1 MRPPFIIDQQGKISP
16 DDGPIGSYIRTKK
29 GRRTLAASMAA
40 PIRRNL
46 NYHAIARKALAIQQL
61 SPGALPCYDRDIDV
75 SAVVIGTKFKHDH
88 LVINNCGK
96 LTGKGQYISAR
107 RVVVP
112 TFEIF
117 SNPTINISDITTRR
131 FSLIDRYGGKPKLPG
146 KFKHNVFEIGNNG
159 KLSAKGDRQRR
170 RFHVIDRAVQKAR
183 QEIMAQED
191 AAIFAA
197 LDAASGN
204 NEE

>member
-40 PIRRNL
+40 PIRRSL
-46 NYHAIARKALAIQQL
+46 DYHSIARKALVIDPLPQ
-61 SPGALPCYDRDIDV
+61 GALPCYDRPV
-75 SAVVIGTKFKHDH
+75 EAAVGKFKHDH

-96 LTGKGQYISAR
+96 LTGKGQHIFAR
-107 RVVVP
+107 KVIVP

-117 SNPTINISDITTRR
+117 SNPTINLSDITSRR
-131 FSLIDRYGGKPKLPG
+131 FSLIDRASGKSKPELPG
-146 KFKHNVFEIGNNG
+146 KFKHNVFEIGING
-159 KLSAKGDRQRR
+159 KLTAKVDRQRR

>member
-1 MRPPFIIDQQGKISP
+1 MRLPFIINNKGKIGP
-16 DDGPIGSYIRTKK
+16 DEGAITTYLKTLGGKAA
-29 GRRTLAASMAA
+29 LAASMAA
-40 PIRRNL
+40 PIRRSL
-46 NYHAIARKALAIQQL
+46 DYHGIARRALVIDRLPQ
-61 SPGALPCYDRDIDV
+61 GALPYYDKPIE
-75 SAVVIGTKFKHDH
+75 VVVGKFKHDH

-96 LTGKGQYISAR
+96 LTGKGQYLFAR
-107 RVVVP
+107 KVVVP

-117 SNPTINISDITTRR
+117 SNPTINLSDITSRR
-131 FSLIDRYGGKPKLPG
+131 SSLIDRAGGKPKPKLPG
-146 KFKHNVFEIGNNG
+146 KFKHNVFEIGTNG
-159 KLSAKGDRQRR
+159 KLTANGDRKRR

-204 NEE
+204 NQE